1 MTFLTGLALRRK
13 PVTIMVM
20 VLALAAGVYS
30 YNQLQQELF
39 PEISFSIIYVITSY
53 QQGDPNTVATDVTT
67 KVEDVIVGMPDLE
80 KTTSI
85 STGGLSLVTANFA
98 PGTDVE
104 AAEEEIRSQVSGLE
118 LPDEAGDPY
127 VLRLTSDIFPIMWL
141 SVSGDRD
148 IPALQRIV
156 DDEILPRLEAVDG
169 VYDVTVEGGVEERV
183 SVIVDPARADE
194 YGLTIQD
201 VFAAV
206 SGNSVDV
213 SAGTLD
219 QGERA
224 IGLRTYRGY
233 GDLDSITDLPVDYR
247 RGASEAGGRQNPN
260 GSGTAVLV
268 SDVATVA
275 IDTPGSDT
283 ISRTNGQPSI
293 SLQVL
298 QLPEGNTIEVTRELL
313 GVINDLELPPDVRV
327 DVLYNDGPELEEQLT
342 NVVGQGGLGFAI
354 AVFAIFLFLLQL
366 RPSAIRGI
374 LHTFRPTAII
384 AISIPMSV
392 MITMLVMGA
401 FDWTLNF
408 MSLAGL
414 AIAVGR
420 IVDDSIVVLENIY
433 RHVQA
438 GGRRFATG
446 GPEFTAYRFAPMGDD
461 PSLTAAIRGTREV
474 GPAILAS
481 TLTTV
486 AVFLPL
492 GFIPGV
498 VGEFFL
504 PFAQTVCVSLL
515 ASTFIA
521 LTAVPVLASL
531 LLRRGDMADE
541 EDTVAEETWLQ
552 RIYTPI
558 LKWALRHPLITILGC
573 ILAVAATIP
582 LVFVLPITL
591 FSSGEAQSMRIDVT
605 MAENTGA
612 AAMHRE
618 VREIENLLDGYVD
631 AGHITSYQAT
641 LGSTSQD
648 FGPGL
653 GESGF
658 DVAGFFIA
666 ISDTAPPD
674 FSDQLRAELPQK
686 EDVEVQLFVDSAGPP
701 QAGIEIA
708 VTGSNF
714 SRVQAASSR
723 LVERIE
729 PVAGVVNLKTNVS
742 DSKEELT
749 FEVDAAEARRYGLTA
764 MAVAGQVRTWVY
776 GSDAA
781 NINLMGDTYD
791 LVVRGRE
798 DRVDDIGELQNLSIA
813 GPLGVAPLGALS
825 EVKTTVGPS
834 LITHYDGDRSVT
846 ITGEFV
852 GKDPQAISSRIDRII
867 NETELPP
874 GVQIR
879 RGGFASDIQEQFNN
893 VYLAMMIG
901 LALVYLVMVA
911 TLGSLRDPFI
921 VVLSMPLA
929 VVGALIALTLT
940 GRALSLP
947 SLMGFLFLIGIVV
960 TNAIVLITFVGQLRS
975 QGLNALE
982 AMILAGR
989 TRLRPIL
996 MTAFTTIL
1004 ALFPLAFSDTSGLV
1018 GAELATVVIGGLI
1031 SSTFLTLVAV
1041 PVTYIMLHESIPNIA
1056 ASISRWITRR
1066 PSPGVDVP
1074 QT

>member
-1 MTFLTGLALRRK
+1 
-13 PVTIMVM
+13 MVM
-20 VLALAAGVYS
+20 VLVLAAGIYS

-39 PEISFSIIYVITSY
+39 PEISFSVIYVVTSY

-85 STGGLSLVTANFA
+85 STAGLSMVTANFA
-98 PGTDVE
+98 AGADVE
-104 AAEEEIRSQVSGLE
+104 EAEEEIRSQVSGLE
-118 LPDEAGDPY
+118 LPEEAGDPF

-148 IPALQRIV
+148 IPALQRIL

-169 VYDVTVEGGVEERV
+169 VYDVDVQGGVEERV
-183 SVIVDPARADE
+183 SVIVDPARTDE

-206 SGNSVDV
+206 SGNSVDI
-213 SAGTLD
+213 SAGTLE

-233 GDLDSITDLPVDYR
+233 NDLDSISNLPVDYR
-247 RGASEAGGRQNPN
+247 RGASEIGRGNN
-260 GSGTAVLV
+260 RGGSGGTPILV

-275 IDTPGSDT
+275 IDTPESDT

-366 RPSAIRGI
+366 RPTAIRGI
-374 LHTFRPTAII
+374 LHTLRPTVII

-433 RHVQA
+433 RHIQA

-492 GFIPGV
+492 GFIPGI

-515 ASTFIA
+515 GSTLIA

-531 LLRRGDMADE
+531 LLRQGDMADE
-541 EDTVAEETWLQ
+541 DDIIEEDTWLQ

-558 LKWALRHPLITILGC
+558 LTWALRHPLFTVLGC
-573 ILAVAATIP
+573 IMAVGATIP
-582 LVFVLPITL
+582 LILILPITL
-591 FSSGEAQSMRIDVT
+591 FSSGEAESLRIDVT
-605 MAENTGA
+605 MSENTGA

-618 VREIENLLDGYVD
+618 VSEIENILDVHVD
-631 AGHITSYQAT
+631 AGYITSYQVT

-648 FGPGL
+648 FGPGV
-653 GESGF
+653 GETGF

-666 ISDTAPPD
+666 LSDMAPPD
-674 FSDQLRAELPQK
+674 LADRLRAELPQK

-701 QAGIEIA
+701 QAGVEIA
-708 VTGSNF
+708 VTGNNYV
-714 SRVQAASSR
+714 RVQAAASD
-723 LVERIE
+723 LVESIKTTD
-729 PVAGVVNLKTNVS
+729 GVVNLKTNVS
-742 DSKEELT
+742 DTKEELT
-749 FEVDAAEARRYGLTA
+749 FEVDAAEAGRYGLNS
-764 MAVAGQVRTWVY
+764 MSVAGQVRTWVY

-781 NINLMGDTYD
+781 NINLMGNTYD
-791 LVVRGRE
+791 VVVRGRE
-798 DRVDDIGELQNLSIA
+798 DSLDEIEELQNLSIA

-834 LITHYDGDRSVT
+834 LVTHYDGERSIT
-846 ITGEFV
+846 ITGELV
-852 GKDPQAISSRIDRII
+852 GRDRQAISSRIDRIV
-867 NETELPP
+867 NETQVPP
-874 GVQIR
+874 GVEIR
-879 RGGFASDIQEQFNN
+879 QGGFASDIREQFNN
-893 VYLAMMIG
+893 VYLAMAIG

-929 VVGALIALTLT
+929 VVGALIALSVT

-1004 ALFPLAFSDTSGLV
+1004 ALFPLAFGDTSGLV

-1041 PVTYIMLHESIPNIA
+1041 PVTYLMLHESIPRVA
-1056 ASISRWITRR
+1056 AATARWITRR

-1074 QT
+1074 

>member
-1 MTFLTGLALRRK
+1 
-13 PVTIMVM
+13 MVM
-20 VLALAAGVYS
+20 VLVLAAGIYS

-39 PEISFSIIYVITSY
+39 PEISFAIIYVATSY

-98 PGTDVE
+98 PGADVE
-104 AAEEEIRSQVSGLE
+104 AAEEEIRSQVGSLE
-118 LPDEAGDPY
+118 LPDEAGAPY

-219 QGERA
+219 RGDRA
-224 IGLRTYRGY
+224 IGLRAYRGY
-233 GDLDSITDLPVDYR
+233 GDLASVSDLPVDYR
-247 RGASEAGGRQNPN
+247 RAASETAGRQNPD
-260 GSGTAVLV
+260 GSGTPILV

-275 IDTPGSDT
+275 IDTPGADT

-313 GVINDLELPPDVRV
+313 GVINDLELPPDLRV
-327 DVLYNDGPELEEQLT
+327 DVLYNDGPELEEQLN

-374 LHTFRPTAII
+374 LHTLRPTVII

-446 GPEFTAYRFAPMGDD
+446 GPEFTAYRFAPMGDE
-461 PSLTAAIRGTREV
+461 PGLTAAIRGTREV

-492 GFIPGV
+492 GFIPGI

-531 LLRRGDMADE
+531 LLRQGDMADE
-541 EDTVAEETWLQ
+541 DDAVEQDTWLQ

-558 LKWALRHPLITILGC
+558 LTWALRHPFFTVLGC
-573 ILAVAATIP
+573 IIVVSAAVP
-582 LVFVLPITL
+582 LIFVLPITL
-591 FSSGEAQSMRIDVT
+591 FSSGEAESMRIDVT
-605 MAENTGA
+605 MSENTGA

-618 VREIENLLDGYVD
+618 VREIENILDGYVD
-631 AGHITSYQAT
+631 AGYLTSYQVT

-648 FGPGL
+648 FGPSL
-653 GESGF
+653 GETGF

-666 ISDTAPPD
+666 LSDLAPPD
-674 FSDQLRAELPQK
+674 LADRLRAELPRK
-686 EDVEVQLFVDSAGPP
+686 EDVEVQLFVDAAGPP

-714 SRVQAASSR
+714 VRVQAAASA
-723 LVERIE
+723 LVERIKS
-729 PVAGVVNLKTNVS
+729 VAGVVNLKTNVS
-742 DSKEELT
+742 DTKEELT
-749 FEVDAAEARRYGLTA
+749 FEVNAAEARRYGLNS
-764 MAVAGQVRTWVY
+764 MSVAGQVRTWVY

-781 NINLMGDTYD
+781 NINLMGNTYD
-791 LVVRGRE
+791 VVVRGRADSLDE
-798 DRVDDIGELQNLSIA
+798 IEELQNLSIA

-834 LITHYDGDRSVT
+834 LVTHYDGERSVT
-846 ITGEFV
+846 ITGELV
-852 GKDPQAISSRIDRII
+852 GRDRQAISSRIDRII
-867 NETELPP
+867 EETELLP
-874 GVQIR
+874 GVRIR
-879 RGGFASDIQEQFNN
+879 QGGFASDIQEQFNN
-893 VYLAMMIG
+893 VYLAMVIG

-929 VVGALIALTLT
+929 VVGALIALTIT

-1004 ALFPLAFSDTSGLV
+1004 ALFPLAFSETSGLV

-1041 PVTYIMLHESIPNIA
+1041 PVTYMMLHESIPRIA
-1056 ASISRWITRR
+1056 ASVSRWITRR

-1074 QT
+1074 

>member
-1 MTFLTGLALRRK
+1 MAMLLL
-13 PVTIMVM
+13 
-20 VLALAAGVYS
+20 LAAGVFSYS
-30 YNQLQQELF
+30 QIQQELF
-39 PEISFSIIYVITSY
+39 PEISFSIIYVATNY
-53 QQGDPNTVATDVTT
+53 QQGDPNTVATDVTA
-67 KVEDVIVGMPDLE
+67 KVEDAISGLPDLD

-85 STGGLSLVTANFA
+85 STPSMSLVTANFA
-98 PGTDVE
+98 PGADVE
-104 AAEEEIRSQVSGLE
+104 SAEEEIRSRVSGLQLRE
-118 LPDEAGDPY
+118 EAGDPF

-141 SVSGDRD
+141 SVSGERD

-169 VYDVTVEGGVEERV
+169 VYEVNVEGGVTERV
-183 SVIVDPARADE
+183 SVIVDPVRSDE
-194 YGLTIQD
+194 HGLGIQD
-201 VFAAV
+201 VVNAV
-206 SGNSVDV
+206 SGNSVDLN
-213 SAGTLD
+213 AGFLNNGD
-219 QGERA
+219 HS

-233 GDLDSITDLPVDYR
+233 GDLESIRDLPVDYR
-247 RGASEAGGRQNPN
+247 HAAFGSAGAPPAEDGGTPIM
-260 GSGTAVLV
+260 L
-268 SDVATVA
+268 SDVATVRV
-275 IDTPGSDT
+275 DTPDAAT

-298 QLPEGNTIEVTRELL
+298 QLPEGNTIEVAQELL
-313 GVINDLELPPDVRV
+313 TIITSLELPPDVRV

-342 NVVGQGGLGFAI
+342 SVVGQGGLGFVI
-354 AVFAIFLFLLQL
+354 AVIAIFLFLLQL
-366 RPSAIRGI
+366 RPTVIRGI
-374 LHTFRPTAII
+374 LQTLRPTVII
-384 AISIPMSV
+384 AISIPLSI
-392 MITMLVMGA
+392 MITILVMA
-401 FDWTLNF
+401 VMDWTLNF

-438 GGRRFATG
+438 GSTRYPMQ
-446 GPEFTAYRFAPMGDD
+446 GPEFTAYRLMPLGDD
-461 PSLTAAIRGTREV
+461 PGLTAAIRGTREV

-492 GFIPGV
+492 AFIPGI

-521 LTAVPVLASL
+521 LTAVPVLSSL
-531 LLRRGDMADE
+531 LLRAGDMADE
-541 EDTVAEETWLQ
+541 DDSVSRDTWLQ

-558 LKWALRHPLITILGC
+558 LTWALNHPLISVLACIAAVGATLPLIL
-573 ILAVAATIP
+573 
-582 LVFVLPITL
+582 VLPITL
-591 FSSGEAQSMRIDVT
+591 FSSGEAEAMRIDVT
-605 MAENTGA
+605 MPENTGA
-612 AAMHRE
+612 TAIHRE
-618 VREIENLLDGYVD
+618 VREVETILDRYVD
-631 AGHITSYQAT
+631 AGYIVSYQAT

-653 GESGF
+653 GETGF

-666 ISDTAPPD
+666 LSDTAPPD
-674 FSDQLRAELPQK
+674 LDEQLRAELPQK
-686 EDVEVQLFVDSAGPP
+686 EGVDVQLFVDSAGPP

-708 VTGSNF
+708 VTGSDF
-714 SRVQAASSR
+714 SRVRQVAQD
-723 LVERIE
+723 LVGRIE
-729 PVAGVVNLKTNVS
+729 PLDGVVNLKTNLS
-742 DSKEELT
+742 DESEELT
-749 FEVDAAEARRYGLTA
+749 FEVDASEARRYGLTSA
-764 MAVAGQVRTWVY
+764 AVAGQVRTWVY
-776 GSDAA
+776 GVDAA
-781 NINLMGDTYD
+781 NVSLMGDTYD
-791 LVVRGRE
+791 VVVRGPAE
-798 DRVDDIGELQNLSIA
+798 QVDELVELQNLSIG
-813 GPLGVAPLGALS
+813 GPLGTANLGSIADA
-825 EVKTTVGPS
+825 KTTVGPS
-834 LITHYDGDRSVT
+834 LVTHYDGDRSVT
-846 ITGEFV
+846 ITGEFL
-852 GKDPQAISSRIDRII
+852 GNDPQAISGRIDRII
-867 NETELPP
+867 ENADLPA

-879 RGGFASDIQEQFNN
+879 QGGFASDIQEQFNN

-929 VVGALIALTLT
+929 VVGALIALTVT

-947 SLMGFLFLIGIVV
+947 ALMGFLFLIGIVV
-960 TNAIVLITFVGQLRS
+960 TNAIVLITFVSQLRS
-975 QGLNALE
+975 QGLGALD

-1041 PVTYIMLHESIPNIA
+1041 PVTYMLLHDAIPSAWSSLI
-1056 ASISRWITRR
+1056 RRLTRR
-1066 PSPGVDVP
+1066 PVVQMDGS
-1074 QT
+1074 

>member
-1 MTFLTGLALRRK
+1 MTFLTNLALRRK
-13 PVTIMVM
+13 PVTIMAM
-20 VLALAAGVYS
+20 VLLLAAGVFS
-30 YNQLQQELF
+30 YNELQQELF
-39 PEISFSIIYVITSY
+39 PEISFSIIYVVTTY
-53 QQGDPNTVATDVTT
+53 QQGDPNTVAADVTS
-67 KVEDVIVGMPDLE
+67 KVEDVIDGMPGLE
-80 KTTSI
+80 KTSSI
-85 STGGLSLVTANFA
+85 STSAMSLVTANFR
-98 PGTDVE
+98 PGEDVE
-104 AAEEEIRSQVSGLE
+104 DAEEEIKSQVSGLQ
-118 LPDEAGDPY
+118 LPDEAGEPY

-148 IPALQRIV
+148 IPALQRVI
-156 DDEILPRLEAVDG
+156 DDQILPRLEGVDG
-169 VYDVTVEGGVEERV
+169 VYDVNVEGGVEERV
-183 SVIVDPARADE
+183 SVIVDPDRTDE

-201 VFAAV
+201 VYGAIA
-206 SGNSVDV
+206 GNSVDL

-219 QGERA
+219 QGDRT

-233 GDLDSITDLPVDYR
+233 SDLESIAEVPVDYR
-247 RGASEAGGRQNPN
+247 HAATGLEVPASAN
-260 GSGTAVLV
+260 GSGSAVLV
-268 SDVATVA
+268 SDVAEVQV
-275 IDTPGSDT
+275 DTPGSAT
-283 ISRTNGQPSI
+283 VSRTNSQPSI

-298 QLPEGNTIEVTRELL
+298 QLPDGNTIEVTHELVNVL
-313 GVINDLELPPDVRV
+313 NSLELPPDVRV

-342 NVVGQGGLGFAI
+342 NVVGQGGLGFIIAI
-354 AVFAIFLFLLQL
+354 IAIFLFLLQL
-366 RPSAIRGI
+366 RPSAVKGI
-374 LHTFRPTAII
+374 LQTLRPTAII
-384 AISIPMSV
+384 AISIPLSV
-392 MITMLVMGA
+392 MITMVVMGV

-438 GGRRFATG
+438 GDSRFRTNG
-446 GPEFTAYRFAPMGDD
+446 QEFVAYRFIPLGDN
-461 PSLTAAIRGTREV
+461 PSLDAAIRGTREV

-486 AVFLPL
+486 AVFIPL
-492 GFIPGV
+492 AFIPGI
-498 VGEFFL
+498 VGEFFS

-515 ASTFIA
+515 ASTFVA
-521 LTAVPVLASL
+521 LTAVPVLGSL
-531 LLRRGDMADE
+531 LLRPGDMADE
-541 EDTVAEETWLQ
+541 DDRVPEDTWIQ

-558 LKWALRHPLITILGC
+558 LTWALRHPLITILGC
-573 ILAVAATIP
+573 ILAVGASLP
-582 LVFVLPITL
+582 LIILLPITL

-605 MAENTGA
+605 MAENTGP

-618 VREIENLLDGYVD
+618 VREIEVILDRYVD
-631 AGHITSYQAT
+631 AGYVTSYQAT

-648 FGPGL
+648 FGPTL

-666 ISDTAPPD
+666 LSGDAPSDFQQT
-674 FSDQLRAELPQK
+674 LRENLPQK
-686 EDVEVQLFVDSAGPP
+686 DEVEIQLFVDSAGPP
-701 QAGIEIA
+701 QPGIEIA
-708 VTGSNF
+708 VTGNNF
-714 SRVQAASSR
+714 NFVQAAAR
-723 LVERIE
+723 NLVER
-729 PVAGVVNLKTNVS
+729 VKAVDGVVNIKTNLS
-742 DSKEELT
+742 DSSEELT
-749 FEVDAAEARRYGLTA
+749 FEVDAGEARRYGLNA
-764 MAVAGQVRTWVY
+764 SAIASQVRTWVH
-776 GSDAA
+776 GADVA
-781 NINLMGDTYD
+781 NVNLMGDSYD
-791 LVVRGRE
+791 VVVRGQE
-798 DRVDDIGELQNLSIA
+798 DRIDELSELQNLSIA

-834 LITHYDGDRSVT
+834 LVTHYDGDRSVT
-846 ITGEFV
+846 VTGEIL
-852 GKDPQAISSRIDRII
+852 GRDPQAISARIDRII
-867 NETELPP
+867 ADTALPP
-874 GVQIR
+874 GVALQQ
-879 RGGFASDIQEQFNN
+879 GGFASDIQEQFNN

-929 VVGALIALTLT
+929 VVGALIALTIT

-975 QGLNALE
+975 QGLAALD
-982 AMILAGR
+982 AMILSGR

-1004 ALFPLAFSDTSGLV
+1004 ALIPLALSDTSGLV

-1041 PVTYIMLHESIPNIA
+1041 PVTYIMFHVSIPSFFA
-1056 ASISRWITRR
+1056 RLFRRVSRAPAPPIDAT
-1066 PSPGVDVP
+1066 
-1074 QT
+1074 

>member
-1 MTFLTGLALRRK
+1 MTFLTSIALRRK
-13 PVTIMVM
+13 PVTIMMM
-20 VLALAAGVYS
+20 VLLLAAGVYS
-30 YNQLQQELF
+30 YNELQQELF
-39 PEISFSIIYVITSY
+39 PEISFSIVYVVTTY
-53 QQGDPNTVATDVTT
+53 QQGDPNTVASDVTT
-67 KVEDVIVGMPDLE
+67 KVEDAILGMPDLE

-85 STGGLSLVTANFA
+85 STSAMSLVTANFA
-98 PGTDVE
+98 PGADVE
-104 AAEEEIRSQVSGLE
+104 AAEEEIRSQVSGLQ

-141 SVSGDRD
+141 SVSGERD
-148 IPALQRIV
+148 IPALQRVI

-169 VYDVTVEGGVEERV
+169 VYDVNMEGGVQERV
-183 SVIVDPARADE
+183 SVIVDPARTDE

-201 VFAAV
+201 VFGAI
-206 SGNSVDV
+206 SGNSVDL
-213 SAGTLD
+213 SAGSLD
-219 QGERA
+219 QGDRSIGVRA
-224 IGLRTYRGY
+224 YRGY
-233 GDLDSITDLPVDYR
+233 SDLESIRNIPVDYR
-247 RGASEAGGRQNPN
+247 HAASGPGDRPNADGG
-260 GSGTAVLV
+260 GTPVLV
-268 SDVATVA
+268 SDVATVE
-275 IDTPGSDT
+275 IDTPGSAT
-283 ISRTNGQPSI
+283 VSRTNAQPSI

-298 QLPEGNTIEVTRELL
+298 QLPEGNTIEVTQELVA
-313 GVINDLELPPDVRV
+313 VIDDLELPADVRV
-327 DVLYNDGPELEEQLT
+327 DVLYNNGPELEEQLT
-342 NVVGQGGLGFAI
+342 SVVGQGGLGFII
-354 AVFAIFLFLLQL
+354 AVIAIFLFLLQL

-374 LHTFRPTAII
+374 LHTLRPTVII
-384 AISIPMSV
+384 AISIPLSV
-392 MITMLVMGA
+392 MITMSVMAA

-438 GGRRFATG
+438 GGRRVPMPG
-446 GPEFTAYRFAPMGDD
+446 QEFTAYRFSPLGDD
-461 PSLTAAIRGTREV
+461 PGLTAAIRGTREV

-492 GFIPGV
+492 AFIPGI
-498 VGEFFL
+498 VGEFFS

-531 LLRRGDMADE
+531 LLRHGDMADE
-541 EDTVAEETWLQ
+541 DDTVLEDTWLQ

-558 LKWALRHPLITILGC
+558 LTWTLKHPLLTILGC
-573 ILAVAATIP
+573 ILAVGATLP
-582 LVFVLPITL
+582 LIILLPITL
-591 FSSGEAQSMRIDVT
+591 FSSGEAESMRIDIT
-605 MAENTGA
+605 MPENTGA

-618 VREIENLLDGYVD
+618 VREIENILDRYVD
-631 AGHITSYQAT
+631 AGYITSYQAT

-658 DVAGFFIA
+658 DVSGFFI
-666 ISDTAPPD
+666 SLSESVPKD
-674 FSDQLRAELPQK
+674 FEDQLRGDLPQK
-686 EDVEVQLFVDSAGPP
+686 ENVEVQLFVDAAGPP
-701 QAGIEIA
+701 QPGIEIA

-714 SRVQAASSR
+714 SHVQAASGN
-723 LVERIE
+723 LVDRIKPLE
-729 PVAGVVNLKTNVS
+729 GVVNLKTNLS
-742 DSKEELT
+742 DTKEELT
-749 FEVDAAEARRYGLTA
+749 FEVDAREARRYGLNA
-764 MAVAGQVRTWVY
+764 MGVAGQVRTWVY
-776 GSDAA
+776 GADAA
-781 NINLMGDTYD
+781 TINLMGNTYD
-791 LVVRGRE
+791 VVVRGK
-798 DRVDDIGELQNLSIA
+798 DDSVDEIAELQNLSIA

-834 LITHYDGDRSVT
+834 LVTRYDGDRSVT

-852 GKDPQAISSRIDRII
+852 GKDPQAVSSRIDRII
-867 NETELPP
+867 KETELPP
-874 GVQIR
+874 GIDISQ
-879 RGGFASDIQEQFNN
+879 GGFASDIQEQFNN
-893 VYLAMMIG
+893 VYLAMIIG

-929 VVGALIALTLT
+929 VVGALIALTAT

-960 TNAIVLITFVGQLRS
+960 TNAIVLITFVGQLRA
-975 QGLNALE
+975 QGLTALD
-982 AMILAGR
+982 AMILSGR

-1041 PVTYIMLHESIPNIA
+1041 PVTYIMLHESIPNLSA
-1056 ASISRWITRR
+1056 RVLRWIARR
-1066 PSPGVDVP
+1066 PATSPEAP
-1074 QT
+1074 